1 MHLRETE
8 VQKRPIR
15 ENIQNVRR
23 DSSVSVNIW
32 RLELYFLH
40 FIYRNMNLH
49 KDSRSSDWKFSKR
62 IAVEGEEKNITRENS
77 EQIVTG

>member
-8 VQKRPIR
+8 VQKRTIR
-15 ENIQNVRR
+15 KNIQN
-23 DSSVSVNIW
+23 SSVSVNIW
-32 RLELYFLH
+32 RLELYFMH
-40 FIYRNMNLH
+40 FIYKNMNLY

-62 IAVEGEEKNITRENS
+62 IANEGEEKNITRENS